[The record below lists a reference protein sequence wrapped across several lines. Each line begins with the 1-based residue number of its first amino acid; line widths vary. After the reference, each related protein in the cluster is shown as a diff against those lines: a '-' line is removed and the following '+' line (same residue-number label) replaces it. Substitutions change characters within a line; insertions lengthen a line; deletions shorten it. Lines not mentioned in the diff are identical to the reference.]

1 MSWVGGAD
9 CGEVASGWGSGGDCA
24 VVLLFALPHFF
35 LWVGVISSQLCG
47 RGGDVC
53 PIGDIL
59 FEGGRRQVGM
69 WSECLV

>member
-9 CGEVASGWGSGGDCA
+9 FGEAASGGGSGGDCA
-24 VVLLFALPHFF
+24 VVLFALPHFF

-53 PIGDIL
+53 PIGGIL
-59 FEGGRRQVGM
+59 F
-69 WSECLV
+69 